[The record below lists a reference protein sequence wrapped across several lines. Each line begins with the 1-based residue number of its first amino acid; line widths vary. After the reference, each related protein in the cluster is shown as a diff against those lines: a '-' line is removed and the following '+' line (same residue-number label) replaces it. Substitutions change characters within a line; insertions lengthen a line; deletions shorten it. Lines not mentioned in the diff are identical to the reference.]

1 MQDDFGNQ
9 LPASAVFQRLVEGD
23 KRMGN
28 IESDVAATRKDQ
40 HELRMQIT
48 DLLEFFEAM
57 QGAFKVLNWVGTLAR
72 PVAAI
77 IALCVT
83 LAGAWSAMRGV
94 KG

>member
-9 LPASAVFQRLVEGD
+9 LPVSAVFQRLVEGD

-28 IESDVAATRKDQ
+28 IESDVAAIRKEQ
-40 HELRMQIT
+40 HQLRMKVT

-57 QGAFKVLNWVGTLAR
+57 QGAFKVLNWIGAFAR

-77 IALCVT
+77 IGLGVALT
-83 LAGAWSAMRGV
+83 GAWTVVRG
-94 KG
+94 GGR